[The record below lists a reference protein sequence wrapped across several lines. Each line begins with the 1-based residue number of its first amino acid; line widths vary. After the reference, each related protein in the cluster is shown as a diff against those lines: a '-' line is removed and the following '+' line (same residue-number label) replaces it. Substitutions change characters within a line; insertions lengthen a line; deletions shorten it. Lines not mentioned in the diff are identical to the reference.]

1 MWLLTCNLEDV
12 RGLFTTLKK
21 IFFWNYARNTWQWD
35 LLCVV
40 ILVFI
45 FLTPK
50 SCFSSGERAS
60 GTGHQSPVVAT
71 LVLSP
76 EMIVNEQDK
85 GQIEQRVR
93 ALTGRTKVEVLE
105 VRKVLDP
112 EGRTLSFE
120 VDIR

>member
-1 MWLLTCNLEDV
+1 V

-40 ILVFI
+40 ILIFI

-50 SCFSSGERAS
+50 SWFSGGERAQS
-60 GTGHQSPVVAT
+60 MVHQSPVQRT
-71 LVLSP
+71 LLLRLEV
-76 EMIVNEQDK
+76 VGNEEDK
-85 GQIEQRVR
+85 GRIEQEVR
-93 ALTGRTKVEVLE
+93 ALTGRTDAEVLA
-105 VRKVLDP
+105 VRKITGPD
-112 EGRTLSFE
+112 GRTLSFE